1 MQLRS
6 PKNIYEGDRPRE
18 KMKVK
23 GAANLSD
30 LELLMVIIGSG
41 VKGHNVAKLASE
53 VLEKMK
59 DRKMKLN
66 LDDLLVLPGI
76 NTAKACAILSAL
88 ELARRQ
94 NIFAMQSI
102 KKPADILPLVM
113 KYGSKKQEHLVCF
126 SLNGAGGVIEERVV
140 SIGILNSTLIHPRE
154 VFADALSDRAASI
167 ILVHNHPS
175 GIVEASSEDR
185 ELTKKLVEAGKILGI
200 PLLDHIIITKEGK
213 YFSFQENN
221 SLDTSF

>member
-1 MQLRS
+1 
-6 PKNIYEGDRPRE
+6 
-18 KMKVK
+18 
-23 GAANLSD
+23 
-30 LELLMVIIGSG
+30 
-41 VKGHNVAKLASE
+41 
-53 VLEKMK
+53 MK
-59 DRKMKLN
+59 DRKLKLN
-66 LDDLLVLPGI
+66 LDDLLTLPGI
-76 NTAKACAILSAL
+76 NTAKACAILSTL

-94 NIFAMQSI
+94 NIFTGVSI

-175 GIVEASSEDR
+175 GIIEASSEDR

-221 SLDTSF
+221 ALDTSF